1 VVETQQHD
9 AWSVAGRVRPHCRPC
24 MHPRRDMAIC
34 AICMAAMHVRAAA
47 ISLSLET
54 HKVH

>member
-24 MHPRRDMAIC
+24 MHPRRDMAMC